1 MRWLAAFFV
10 VFVGCVYSLPADTGI
25 TADLAAETAR
35 MVVQMRQQIP
45 PSPAP
50 ASDVCSNCN
59 GTGKVR
65 SGDGI
70 QVFTCQACRGT
81 GKALKSV
88 CVEGCKP

>member
-1 MRWLAAFFV
+1 MRWIAAFFV

-59 GTGKVR
+59 GTGKV
-65 SGDGI
+65 GDGRI
-70 QVFTCQACRGT
+70 SSTCIACRGT